1 MDSISNSGV
10 SLILNPDIANV
21 INDNQHQHDLSTCE
35 EEFEN
40 QEEIQQVVA
49 NAFDSQSLS
58 NTDND
63 EHAFDD
69 DDDDDEQEGEQLPVQ
84 ISTIVHVSESE
95 DSGRL
100 QQENEILRHRITAN
114 EEIYRKN
121 TLEYE
126 YKMNELNE
134 KYEQKFFSLR
144 LEYETKIEQ
153 LTNKTSE
160 QQIEMLTLKQMYE
173 TIYDEKCHVD
183 ERINDIRLNEQNLQE
198 KLDKIQTEYEQLL
211 KLNKKSL
218 MISVLTQTETNNEM
232 EQQIET
238 LTKQNIQLVDE
249 LTRISNQL
257 NLLQTNYNEREQ
269 FFSNEKIQYEKH
281 IKELSK
287 RPTMSCIKL
296 QTDFINDD
304 KKVKQ
309 LQNELEDH
317 KLKLNSKQME
327 INSLT
332 FDLNNLKQE
341 MNDRL
346 SLLTTNVSNEKL
358 NKILFERDQYLNEL
372 NKLKIE
378 LPDLKQQMIDSFQTK
393 VITFKEQVKKSLVE
407 KENDYKKKIEQI
419 ENEYISQYEQVLE
432 KNKQIVRS
440 LIASKQEEF
449 NTEKARIISEYEEK
463 LKTLQT
469 QQLPYDE
476 RHIFKQ
482 KIEELTC
489 ANNKYSQ
496 YIAKREQEHRQRE
509 KLSLNFQQFDE
520 TKRKYNDEIH
530 RLYDQIAKQ
539 NQQQILLIDE
549 HQKQIEQLKNTYD
562 QRYRILLDEWKIY
575 NNDLHDNNTK
585 LKTKLKEY
593 EKTIVQLRYHIINLQ
608 IEYLQNGGNSNKILQ
623 LTNDIK

>member
-21 INDNQHQHDLSTCE
+21 INEHQHDLSTCE

-40 QEEIQQVVA
+40 QEEIQQMLA

-69 DDDDDEQEGEQLPVQ
+69 DDDDDVQLPVQ
-84 ISTIVHVSESE
+84 ISTIEHVPQSE
-95 DSGRL
+95 DNVRL
-100 QQENEILRHRITAN
+100 QQDNETLRHRITEYAAN
-114 EEIYRKN
+114 EEIYRQN

-126 YKMNELNE
+126 HKMNELNE
-134 KYEQKFFSLR
+134 KHEQKFFSLR

-153 LTNKTSE
+153 LINKTSE

-183 ERINDIRLNEQNLQE
+183 EQINDIRLNEQNLQE

-211 KLNKKSL
+211 KLNKKPL
-218 MISVLTQTETNNEM
+218 MINVLTQTETNNET
-232 EQQIET
+232 EQQIEI

-257 NLLQTNYNEREQ
+257 NLLQTHYNEREQ
-269 FFSNEKIQYEKH
+269 FFSTEKIQYEKH

-287 RPTMSCIKL
+287 RPTMTCIKL
-296 QTDFINDD
+296 QTDFIDDD
-304 KKVKQ
+304 KKIKQ
-309 LQNELEDH
+309 LQNELDDY
-317 KLKLNSKQME
+317 KLKLNSKQIE
-327 INSLT
+327 INSLK

-346 SLLTTNVSNEKL
+346 SLLTTNISNEKL
-358 NKILFERDQYLNEL
+358 NKVLSERDQHLNEL

-378 LPDLKQQMIDSFQTK
+378 LPDLKQQMIESFQTK
-393 VITFKEQVKKSLVE
+393 VITFKEQVKKALVE

-449 NTEKARIISEYEEK
+449 ITEKTKIISEYEEI

-469 QQLPYDE
+469 QQLPNDE
-476 RHIFKQ
+476 RRMFEQ
-482 KIEELTC
+482 KIEELTRAHDKC
-489 ANNKYSQ
+489 SQ
-496 YIAKREQEHRQRE
+496 YIVKREHEHRQRE
-509 KLSLNFQQFDE
+509 KTSLNLQQFDE

-623 LTNDIK
+623 LTNEIK

>member
-40 QEEIQQVVA
+40 QEEIQKMLA

-63 EHAFDD
+63 EDAFDD
-69 DDDDDEQEGEQLPVQ
+69 DDEEEEQLPIQ
-84 ISTIVHVSESE
+84 ISTIEHVPQSE
-95 DSGRL
+95 DNIRL
-100 QQENEILRHRITAN
+100 QQENETLHHRISEYVLN

-121 TLEYE
+121 ILEYE

-134 KYEQKFFSLR
+134 KHEQKNFLIR

-173 TIYDEKCHVD
+173 TIFDEKCHVD
-183 ERINDIRLNEQNLQE
+183 KQINNIHLNEQNLQE
-198 KLDKIQTEYEQLL
+198 KFDQLQIEYEQLL
-211 KLNKKSL
+211 KLNKKPL
-218 MISVLTQTETNNEM
+218 KINILTQTEINNET

-257 NLLQTNYNEREQ
+257 NLLQIHYDEREQ

-287 RPTMSCIKL
+287 RPTMTCIKL
-296 QTDFINDD
+296 QTDFIDDD
-304 KKVKQ
+304 KKIKQ
-309 LQNELEDH
+309 LQNEIDDY
-317 KLKLNSKQME
+317 KLKLNSKQIE
-327 INSLT
+327 INSLK
-332 FDLNNLKQE
+332 FDINNLKQD

-346 SLLTTNVSNEKL
+346 SLLTINISNEKL

-372 NKLKIE
+372 NQLKNE
-378 LPDLKQQMIDSFQTK
+378 LPNLKQQMIDSFQTK
-393 VITFKEQVKKSLVE
+393 VITFKEQVKKSLIE

-440 LIASKQEEF
+440 LITSKQEEF
-449 NTEKARIISEYEEK
+449 NTEKTKIISEYEEK
-463 LKTLQT
+463 LKILQA
-469 QQLPYDE
+469 QQLPNDE
-476 RHIFKQ
+476 RRMFGQ
-482 KIEELTC
+482 KIEELTR
-489 ANNKYSQ
+489 ANDKCSQ
-496 YIAKREQEHRQRE
+496 YIVKREQEHRQRE
-509 KLSLNFQQFDE
+509 KTSLNFQQFDE

-539 NQQQILLIDE
+539 NQQQMLLIDE

-608 IEYLQNGGNSNKILQ
+608 IEYLQNGGNSNKLLQ
-623 LTNDIK
+623 LTNEIK